1 MIELTVKDIAR
12 VTGGQL
18 FSEKKD
24 AVIKGFSIDSRT
36 IVPGQFFI
44 AVKGKNF
51 DGHDFAGDA
60 VDKGAS
66 GLVVEYPLKAL
77 PMEKVDHVIVVEDA
91 REAMGMIAAEI
102 RSRVNIPVICVTGT
116 NGKTTLKGILSRIL
130 SSGYRVLESRKSYN
144 NVIGLSLTLFDL
156 DPSHDMAV
164 LELGTNHPGEIA
176 KLARIARP
184 TAAIITNIGDGHL
197 EYFVDREG
205 VFKEKIHL
213 LEFLPP
219 SGVAFLNK
227 DDVFLSGGDRQGV
240 VKKFYGLSDGC
251 DFRISDVVKRGN
263 GYSFSLNGKEYF
275 IPLEGEHN
283 VHNAAVAIA
292 AAEHLGV
299 NRENIQKK
307 LEEVSLPEM
316 RLESIDVNGM
326 MFINDS
332 YNANPDSFECALRT
346 LQAAAGRYKGV
357 VAGEMLELGERTGE
371 MHRMIGKSI
380 ADKGVDFLITLGS
393 SAGHMI
399 KGALESGMEKE
410 RVLCAKSHEEAAEMV
425 RRMARP
431 GTVVLLKGSRAS
443 KMEEVLKCFTIF
455 CIR

>member
-12 VTGGQL
+12 VTGGRF
-18 FSEKKD
+18 FSKKKET
-24 AVIKGFSIDSRT
+24 VIKGFSIDSRT
-36 IVPGQFFI
+36 IAPGQFFI
-44 AVKGKNF
+44 AVKGENF
-51 DGHDFAGDA
+51 DGHDFVGDA
-60 VDKGAS
+60 ADKGAA
-66 GLVVEYPLKAL
+66 GLVVEHSLKAL
-77 PMEKVDHVIVVEDA
+77 PMEKVDHVIVVEDV
-91 REAMGMIAAEI
+91 REAMGMIAAQI
-102 RSRVNIPVICVTGT
+102 RSRVDIPVICVTGT

-130 SSGYRVLESRKSYN
+130 SSGYSVLESRKSYN

-176 KLARIARP
+176 ELARIARP
-184 TAAIITNIGDGHL
+184 SVAIITNIGDGHL
-197 EYFVDREG
+197 EYFVDRGG
-205 VFKEKIHL
+205 VFKEKMHL
-213 LEFLPP
+213 LDFLPP

-227 DDVFLSGGDRQGV
+227 DDVFLSGVDRQGI

-263 GYSFSLNGKEYF
+263 GYGFSLNEKEYF
-275 IPLEGEHN
+275 IPLAGEHN

-292 AAEHLGV
+292 AAEHSGV
-299 NRENIQKK
+299 NYENIRKK

-316 RLESIDVNGM
+316 RLESVDVDGM

-346 LQAAAGRYKGV
+346 LQAGSAGRYKGV
-357 VAGEMLELGERTGE
+357 VAGEMLELG
-371 MHRMIGKSI
+371 HRMIGRSI
-380 ADKGVDFLITLGS
+380 ADKGIDFLITLGI

-443 KMEEVLKCFTIF
+443 RMEEVIKCFTIF
-455 CIR
+455 CTR